1 MFKLTQCFFC
11 PDKDGMQIMQMLAK
25 GFRQPKIAIAL
36 KIRHGAIRQR
46 LNQLRI
52 NLGVNTNEQMVHE
65 FTKFTL
71 LNHLKQFAANENSE
85 AIELIKKYCSERLPH
100 IEAFEKAMEAKIEK
114 LADK

>member
-1 MFKLTQCFFC
+1 
-11 PDKDGMQIMQMLAK
+11 
-25 GFRQPKIAIAL
+25 
-36 KIRHGAIRQR
+36 
-46 LNQLRI
+46 
-52 NLGVNTNEQMVHE
+52 MVHE